1 VAEAIEAAGIPVGVI
16 NIVPGGIA
24 KGRGD
29 GARLVTGGGRPAGQD
44 RGWFVE
50 PTVFADVDNSA
61 TIAQEEIFGPVLSVI
76 AYDGEDDAIR
86 IANDSDYGLGGS
98 VWTSDPEHGKDV
110 ARRVRTGTIGVNKYI
125 PDPAAPFGGV
135 KASGIGRELGPT
147 AISAYQQF
155 KFIYT

>member
-1 VAEAIEAAGIPVGVI
+1 M
-16 NIVPGGIA
+16 
-24 KGRGD
+24 
-29 GARLVTGGGRPAGQD
+29 
-44 RGWFVE
+44 
-50 PTVFADVDNSA
+50 FADVDNSA

-98 VWTSDPEHGKDV
+98 VWTADPEHGKDG

-147 AISAYQQF
+147 AISAYQHL
-155 KFIYT
+155 KSIYT